1 MNAVISNEALEA
13 AGDVLAMKGRSF
25 HWARRL
31 MSKTHAARATRLY
44 ALCRYLDDL
53 SDEATSQDEARVA
66 LTAARQAI
74 ETGNTTNPVLRDGLD
89 LMREC
94 AIEASIVLELI
105 HGISSDLEPVRM
117 ANEAELLCYSY
128 RVAGTVG
135 LMMCRV
141 LDVTDPA
148 ALAHAV
154 DLGIAMQLTNISR
167 DISEDAGAGR
177 RYLPATLV
185 GELDPAELISP
196 TESLQ
201 PLVRSSLKNLL
212 DLADQF
218 YQSGELGLPYLPFR
232 ARCGILVAAR
242 VYGAIGTRLRQ
253 RDCDFWTGRVVVS
266 DWEKGGISLRA
277 LMPLPLR
284 FDFWKC
290 RTTHAAELHRHLIGL
305 PGIEGSYA
313 I

>member
-13 AGDVLAMKGRSF
+13 AGDVLALKGRSF

-53 SDEATSQDEARVA
+53 SDEATSQAEARVA
-66 LTAARQAI
+66 LAAARQAI
-74 ETGNTTNPVLRDGLD
+74 ETGNTTNPVLRDGLS
-89 LMREC
+89 LMSEC

-117 ANEAELLCYSY
+117 ANEAELLRYSY

-167 DISEDAGAGR
+167 DISEDAEAGR

-185 GELDPAELISP
+185 GELAPAELISP
-196 TESLQ
+196 TKSLQ
-201 PLVRSSLKNLL
+201 PLVRSSLKHLL

-253 RDCDFWTGRVVVS
+253 RDCDYWTGRVVVS

-305 PGIEGSYA
+305 PGIEGNYV

>member
-53 SDEATSQDEARVA
+53 SDEATSQAEARVA
-66 LTAARQAI
+66 LAAARQAI
-74 ETGNTTNPVLRDGLD
+74 ETGNTTNPVLRDGLS
-89 LMREC
+89 LMSEC

-117 ANEAELLCYSY
+117 ANEAELLRYSY

-167 DISEDAGAGR
+167 DISEDAEAGR

-185 GELDPAELISP
+185 GELAPAELISP
-196 TESLQ
+196 TKSLQ

-253 RDCDFWTGRVVVS
+253 RDCDYWTGRVVVS

-305 PGIEGSYA
+305 PGIEGNYV

>member
-53 SDEATSQDEARVA
+53 SDEATSQAEARVA
-66 LTAARQAI
+66 LAAARQAI
-74 ETGNTTNPVLRDGLD
+74 ETGNTTNPVLRDGLS
-89 LMREC
+89 LMSEC

-105 HGISSDLEPVRM
+105 RGISSDLEPVRM
-117 ANEAELLCYSY
+117 ANEAKLLCYSY

-167 DISEDAGAGR
+167 DISEDAEAGR

-185 GELDPAELISP
+185 GELAPAELISP
-196 TESLQ
+196 TKSLQ

-253 RDCDFWTGRVVVS
+253 RDCDYWTGRVVVS

-305 PGIEGSYA
+305 PGIEGNYV

>member
-1 MNAVISNEALEA
+1 
-13 AGDVLAMKGRSF
+13 
-25 HWARRL
+25 
-31 MSKTHAARATRLY
+31 MSKAHAARATRLY

-53 SDEATSQDEARVA
+53 SDEATSQDEAKVA

-167 DISEDAGAGR
+167 DISEDAEAGR

-185 GELDPAELISP
+185 GELAPAELISP

-201 PLVRSSLKNLL
+201 PLVRSSLENLL

-253 RDCDFWTGRVVVS
+253 RNCDFWTGRVVVS

>member
-13 AGDVLAMKGRSF
+13 AGDILALKGRSF

-53 SDEATSQDEARVA
+53 SDEATSQAEARVA
-66 LTAARQAI
+66 LAAARQAI
-74 ETGNTTNPVLRDGLD
+74 ETGNTTNSVLRDGLS
-89 LMREC
+89 LMSEC

-105 HGISSDLEPVRM
+105 HGISTDLEPVRM
-117 ANEAELLCYSY
+117 ANEAELLRYSY

-167 DISEDAGAGR
+167 DISEDAEAGR
-177 RYLPATLV
+177 RYLPANLV
-185 GELDPAELISP
+185 GELAPAELISP
-196 TESLQ
+196 TKSLQ
-201 PLVRSSLKNLL
+201 PLVRSSLKHLL

-242 VYGAIGTRLRQ
+242 VYRAIGTRLRQ
-253 RDCDFWTGRVVVS
+253 RDCDYWTGRVVVS

-305 PGIEGSYA
+305 PGIEGNYV

>member
-1 MNAVISNEALEA
+1 MNEVISNEALEA
-13 AGDVLAMKGRSF
+13 AGDVLAKKGRSF

-53 SDEATSQDEARVA
+53 SDEATSQADARVA
-66 LTAARQAI
+66 LAAARQAI
-74 ETGNTTNPVLRDGLD
+74 ETGNTTNPVLRDGLS
-89 LMREC
+89 LMSEC
-94 AIEASIVLELI
+94 AIEATIVLELI
-105 HGISSDLEPVRM
+105 RGISSDLEPVHM
-117 ANEAELLCYSY
+117 ANEAELLCYCY

-167 DISEDAGAGR
+167 DISEDAEAGR

-185 GELDPAELISP
+185 GELAPAELISP
-196 TESLQ
+196 SESLQ

-253 RDCDFWTGRVVVS
+253 RGCDYWTGRVVVS

-290 RTTHAAELHRHLIGL
+290 RTTHAAELHRHLTGL
-305 PGIEGSYA
+305 PGIEGSHA

>member
-1 MNAVISNEALEA
+1 
-13 AGDVLAMKGRSF
+13 
-25 HWARRL
+25 
-31 MSKTHAARATRLY
+31 
-44 ALCRYLDDL
+44 
-53 SDEATSQDEARVA
+53 
-66 LTAARQAI
+66 
-74 ETGNTTNPVLRDGLD
+74 
-89 LMREC
+89 
-94 AIEASIVLELI
+94 
-105 HGISSDLEPVRM
+105 LEPVRM

-167 DISEDAGAGR
+167 DISEDAEAGR

-185 GELDPAELISP
+185 GELTPDELISP

-201 PLVRSSLKNLL
+201 PLVRSSLEKIL

-290 RTTHAAELHRHLIGL
+290 RTTHAAELHRHLTGL

>member
-31 MSKTHAARATRLY
+31 MSKAHAARATRLY

-53 SDEATSQDEARVA
+53 SDEATSQDEAKVA

-167 DISEDAGAGR
+167 DISEDAEAGR

-185 GELDPAELISP
+185 GELAPAELISP

-201 PLVRSSLKNLL
+201 PLVRSSLENLL

>member
-1 MNAVISNEALEA
+1 MNAVISNEVLEA

-31 MSKTHAARATRLY
+31 MSKTHAGRATRLY

-53 SDEATSQDEARVA
+53 SDEATSQAEARVA
-66 LTAARQAI
+66 LAAARQAI
-74 ETGNTTNPVLRDGLD
+74 ETGNTTNPVLRDGLS

-167 DISEDAGAGR
+167 DISEDAEAGR

-185 GELDPAELISP
+185 GELAPAELISP

-242 VYGAIGTRLRQ
+242 VYRAIGTRLRQ
-253 RDCDFWTGRVVVS
+253 QDCDYWTGRVVVS

-284 FDFWKC
+284 IDFWKC
-290 RTTHAAELHRHLIGL
+290 RTTHGAELHRHLTGL

>member
-1 MNAVISNEALEA
+1 MNAVISNEALKA
-13 AGDVLAMKGRSF
+13 AGNILALKGRSF

-31 MSKTHAARATRLY
+31 MSKKHAARATRLY

-53 SDEATSQDEARVA
+53 SDEATSQAEARIA
-66 LTAARQAI
+66 LAAARQAI
-74 ETGNTTNPVLRDGLD
+74 ETGNTTNPVLRDGLS
-89 LMREC
+89 LMSEC

-105 HGISSDLEPVRM
+105 HGISSDLEPVHM
-117 ANEAELLCYSY
+117 ANEAELLRYSY

-167 DISEDAGAGR
+167 DISEDAEAGR

-185 GELDPAELISP
+185 GDLAPAELISP
-196 TESLQ
+196 TKSLQ
-201 PLVRSSLKNLL
+201 PLLRSSLKHLL
-212 DLADQF
+212 DMADQF
-218 YQSGELGLPYLPFR
+218 YKSGELGLPYLPFR

-253 RDCDFWTGRVVVS
+253 RDCDYWTGRVVVS

-290 RTTHAAELHRHLIGL
+290 RTTHTAELHRHLIGL
-305 PGIEGSYA
+305 PGIEVHYV

>member
-53 SDEATSQDEARVA
+53 SDEATSQDEAKVA

-167 DISEDAGAGR
+167 DISEDAEAGR

-185 GELDPAELISP
+185 GELTPDELISP

-201 PLVRSSLKNLL
+201 PLVRSSLENLL

-253 RDCDFWTGRVVVS
+253 RNYDFWTGRVVVS

>member
-13 AGDVLAMKGRSF
+13 AGAVLAMKGRSF

-31 MSKTHAARATRLY
+31 MRKTHAARATRLY

-53 SDEATSQDEARVA
+53 SDEATSQAEARVA
-66 LTAARQAI
+66 LAAARQAI
-74 ETGNTTNPVLRDGLD
+74 ETGNTTNPVLRDGLS
-89 LMREC
+89 LMSEC

-105 HGISSDLEPVRM
+105 RGISSDLEPVRM
-117 ANEAELLCYSY
+117 ANEAELLRYSY

-167 DISEDAGAGR
+167 DISEDAEAGR
-177 RYLPATLV
+177 RYIPATLV
-185 GELDPAELISP
+185 GELAPAELISP
-196 TESLQ
+196 TKSLQ

-253 RDCDFWTGRVVVS
+253 RDCDYWTGRVVVS

-290 RTTHAAELHRHLIGL
+290 RTTHTAELHRHLIGL
-305 PGIEGSYA
+305 PGIEGSYV